1 MRTLLLS
8 PHSPF
13 GREFGAQQRTSL
25 LYDALSRLGET
36 DVAILAPGDAT
47 CAIPPNDPRVRA
59 QLRWRPRA
67 MGYANYAHDPELT
80 ALLNNAV
87 ALEDYDV
94 IVSRYIASIAKVAL
108 PKKVPTIVDLDDV
121 CYRYSPLL
129 GYGWRLAGARAK
141 AWLRQVA
148 IDRLLPRYSGF
159 FFVSERDRARY
170 AHLSGAVLPNI
181 PLDVPPIVDFKSSGH
196 TILFVGSLWY
206 APNRQGIDRF
216 LSHSWPVILKAVP
229 QAKLLVVGAVDRAV
243 RNEWSGLPGV
253 TAPGFVR
260 DLAAAYRD
268 CAFTIVPIH
277 SGGGTNIKILESFA
291 HGRACVTTRFCQQ
304 AFGESFN
311 GDRDLCVAEDD
322 AGLAAACVKL
332 LGNAAEREGRA
343 RAGRHVIQSH
353 YTRER
358 FRDTVASL
366 LKVVVGDALC

>member
-36 DVAILAPGDAT
+36 DVAIICPGEAT
-47 CAIPPNDPRVRA
+47 RAVSLNDPRVRA
-59 QLRWRPRA
+59 QLHWKSRA
-67 MGYANYAHDPELT
+67 MGYTSYAQDPELT
-80 ALLNNAV
+80 TLLNNAV
-87 ALEDYDV
+87 APEEYDV
-94 IVSRYIASIAKVAL
+94 VVSRYIASIAKVVL
-108 PKKVPTIVDLDDV
+108 PERVPTIVDLDDV
-121 CYRYSPLL
+121 CYRYSPVL

-170 AHLSGAVLPNI
+170 ANLRGAVLPNI
-181 PLDVPPIVDFKSSGH
+181 PLDVPPAVDFRSAGH

-216 LSHSWPVILKAVP
+216 LSHSWPAILKVVP
-229 QAKLLVVGAVDRAV
+229 QAKLMVVGAVDQAV
-243 RNEWSGLPGV
+243 RSEWSRLPGV

-260 DLAAAYRD
+260 DLAAAFRD
-268 CAFTIVPIH
+268 SAFTIVPIH

-291 HGRACVTTRFCQQ
+291 HGRVCVTTRFCQQ

-343 RAGRHVIQSH
+343 IAGRHVIEKH
-353 YTRER
+353 FTPKH
-358 FRDTVASL
+358 FNDAVASFVGS
-366 LKVVVGDALC
+366 VVSG